1 MKFTLS
7 MNKAWVAGRD
17 FDKLTLVWSQNVS
30 QKQVLEISERWISD
44 KTLLIKHMAG
54 LQKVGS
60 LH

>member
-1 MKFTLS
+1 